1 MMNLFEEPK
10 VRHFTVFRFNGT
22 YEPLPIV
29 FARYRGLQVPQST
42 DLINYYGPPG
52 SIPQVSAYKVL
63 KDSAEINRERFRGKI
78 VLIGSAV
85 PAGAAFSVKD
95 AFFVPG
101 SAQSSVGVEIHSTVI
116 SNILKREWIRRIP
129 PQYELPIV
137 NGILVVA
144 AFVLGRLTPR
154 VAVLSAAAFV
164 LVWILSAYL
173 SFTRSLFLPG
183 VNLCLI
189 VLPLMMLAT
198 LLAKLNILRKK
209 QEQLERMLGVDLED

>member
-1 MMNLFEEPK
+1 
-10 VRHFTVFRFNGT
+10 
-22 YEPLPIV
+22 
-29 FARYRGLQVPQST
+29 
-42 DLINYYGPPG
+42 
-52 SIPQVSAYKVL
+52 
-63 KDSAEINRERFRGKI
+63 
-78 VLIGSAV
+78 
-85 PAGAAFSVKD
+85 
-95 AFFVPG
+95 
-101 SAQSSVGVEIHSTVI
+101 VEIHSTVI